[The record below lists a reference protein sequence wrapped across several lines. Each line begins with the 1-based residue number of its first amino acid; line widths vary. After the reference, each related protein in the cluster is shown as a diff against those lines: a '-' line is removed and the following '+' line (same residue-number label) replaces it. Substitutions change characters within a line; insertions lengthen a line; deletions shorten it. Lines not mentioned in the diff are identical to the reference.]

1 MCVWGRGWGGGG
13 GLGGWVCGWG
23 DLMGGWVG
31 VCVCAFVGLLAFV
44 QHVRVDLQDD
54 SKVIVAHV

>member
-1 MCVWGRGWGGGG
+1 MGGCVGG
-13 GLGGWVCGWG
+13 G